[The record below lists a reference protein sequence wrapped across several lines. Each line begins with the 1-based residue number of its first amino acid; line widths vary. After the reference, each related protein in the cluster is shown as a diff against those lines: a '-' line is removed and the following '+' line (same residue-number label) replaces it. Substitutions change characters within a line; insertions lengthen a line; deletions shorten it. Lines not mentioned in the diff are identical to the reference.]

1 MQKHFLKFGKVFT
14 NVVCTS
20 LILISNNSEL
30 AAKYLPSEDDQSI
43 KKFKDLYKDENNVP
57 RPDHWS
63 GWRLKHHEIE
73 FWLDGENRIHERLKY
88 IKDNNI
94 WKKVLLSP

>member
-1 MQKHFLKFGKVFT
+1 MESSDNIDLEA
-14 NVVCTS
+14 
-20 LILISNNSEL
+20 EL
-30 AAKYLPSEDDQSI
+30 

-57 RPDHWS
+57 RPNHWS

-88 IKDNNI
+88 NKDYSGNWI
-94 WKKVLLSP
+94 RSLLSP